1 MELKGLDVTSDTS
14 WAVFYYHFITHR
26 WIVVTDGHPIFVV
39 YMPQRIAGI
48 IFAVTELTIV
58 TDGCSFEKL
67 QEI

>member
-39 YMPQRIAGI
+39 YMHRFAGI
-48 IFAVTELTIV
+48 IFAATELTIV
-58 TDGCSFEKL
+58 TDGCSFEKF